1 MSMESLDLK
10 SNGIVFHSLG
20 AATAKALS
28 PYVLSLAF
36 GVAKSCWEDD
46 LKMRHKIAIKIA
58 PLTVFIP

>member
-1 MSMESLDLK
+1 MSMESLDLM

-46 LKMRHKIAIKIA
+46 LKMREY
-58 PLTVFIP
+58 V